1 MKRKS
6 GKQAIALRPE
16 TSKRRQQRN
25 SGLPAPLSHTEF
37 LRRYWKEYKGNPLF
51 PIKTQKWIPLFFC
64 SFFVYRR
71 NEKTALAENTPF
83 PMVEQVNYPCR
94 RNAKRLFTKKVCY
107 CLSKKA
113 LVFIR
118 AGYASIE
125 WVDLLVSYGFAR
137 AAGPEGVAK
146 AIKSWKLASRKHDEE
161 HHFQYKA
168 VAEAPLFRF
177 SRVDNKGVCGRVP
190 SSHRDECASLTESP
204 YLS

>member
-6 GKQAIALRPE
+6 GKQATALRPE

-25 SGLPAPLSHTEF
+25 SGLKPLFPTIELLCPSEPY
-37 LRRYWKEYKGNPLF
+37 RIPSQWKEYKGNPLF
-51 PIKTQKWIPLFFC
+51 PIKTQKWILLLFC

-107 CLSKKA
+107 CLPKKA

-137 AAGPEGVAK
+137 AAGAEGVAK
-146 AIKSWKLASRKHDEE
+146 AIQSWKLASRKHDEE

-168 VAEAPLFRF
+168 VR
-177 SRVDNKGVCGRVP
+177 RR
-190 SSHRDECASLTESP
+190 T
-204 YLS
+204 